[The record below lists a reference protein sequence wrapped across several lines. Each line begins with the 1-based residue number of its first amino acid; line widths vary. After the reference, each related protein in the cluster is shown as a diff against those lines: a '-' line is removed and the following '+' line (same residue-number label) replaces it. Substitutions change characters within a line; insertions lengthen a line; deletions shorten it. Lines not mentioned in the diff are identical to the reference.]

1 MRQLGETL
9 TGHQSDTSTIRT
21 THASARVRCRHVGE
35 GGDSGSGDCLDAF
48 RTDAR
53 TFSRPAISHLP
64 PAGQLGSSNS
74 ESAARPRHRGAALST
89 LVYVSDCL
97 LVSRPPAI
105 HRQLPPPM
113 NSSRQRYSVCSE
125 TPAGARSAPPAPP
138 WSTGEAPAAY
148 APLRAPPRAGNAM
161 HTESPLRDPPGDSG

>member
-125 TPAGARSAPPAPP
+125 TPARRAICSAGSSMVNRRSTSCVRSPPIAP
-138 WSTGEAPAAY
+138 SRGQ
-148 APLRAPPRAGNAM
+148 RNA
-161 HTESPLRDPPGDSG
+161 H